1 MVVARSTLR
10 AIAMV
15 VVRSTLRAIAF
26 TKKLRYAPF
35 FRSHPSPLLT
45 PFRRPFRQLRWSSRG
60 RRCGRLRSRKNS
72 AALRFSVHIH
82 RPYSRRSGGP
92 SGDCDGR
99 RGVVATKVKNKNK
112 KSVVNTKKYRELP
125 FTRSGSLSNSS
136 HYAYFKVLEK
146 LRIARD

>member
-1 MVVARSTLR
+1 VSYGLFVLVFLRIEVAASD
-10 AIAMV
+10 
-15 VVRSTLRAIAF
+15 
-26 TKKLRYAPF
+26 
-35 FRSHPSPLLT
+35 
-45 PFRRPFRQLRWSSRG
+45 
-60 RRCGRLRSRKNS
+60 
-72 AALRFSVHIH
+72 
-82 RPYSRRSGGP
+82 
-92 SGDCDGR
+92 DCDGRRHPIRTIGRTVVRPYIRCR